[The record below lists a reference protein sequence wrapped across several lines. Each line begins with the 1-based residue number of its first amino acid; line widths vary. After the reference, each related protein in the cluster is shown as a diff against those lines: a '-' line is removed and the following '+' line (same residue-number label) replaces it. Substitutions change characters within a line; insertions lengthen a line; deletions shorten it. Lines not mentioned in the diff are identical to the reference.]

1 MDCPF
6 PAEAPAEPFDRIYSS
21 LTFMHIEDKRAAC
34 RKIASLLT
42 PGGRCIL
49 SLDKDQ
55 SGLIDMGTRHV
66 VVWPDNPETI
76 SAYFSEAGLRVAPIR
91 ATERAWLVIAERIG

>member
-1 MDCPF
+1 MSNSPV
-6 PAEAPAEPFDRIYSS
+6 
-21 LTFMHIEDKRAAC
+21 LVVMAAGT
-34 RKIASLLT
+34 R
-42 PGGRCIL
+42 
-49 SLDKDQ
+49 DKDQ